1 MIIIFWLRAKI
12 PMENNHLKFREK
24 VGVGGS
30 GVYYPKKKCFEMS
43 EFFVSN
49 FYIFGLFL
57 SSCWGK
63 VSIVVSGREKGVL
76 CPQECYGL

>member
-30 GVYYPKKKCFEMS
+30 GVMGGGGEEGGELFRFKLGGKIFS
-43 EFFVSN
+43 FFFKFSN
-49 FYIFGLFL
+49 IDGK
-57 SSCWGK
+57 K
-63 VSIVVSGREKGVL
+63 VSLIRL
-76 CPQECYGL
+76 INFM